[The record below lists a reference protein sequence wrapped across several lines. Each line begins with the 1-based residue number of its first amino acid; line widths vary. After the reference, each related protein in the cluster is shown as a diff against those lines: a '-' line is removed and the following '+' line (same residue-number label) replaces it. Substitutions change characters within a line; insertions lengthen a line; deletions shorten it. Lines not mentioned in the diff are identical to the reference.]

1 MGPEDLDQ
9 ILKGLPIPRDPRVLV
24 GLETSD
30 DAGVYQLNDEI
41 ALVQTVDFFTP
52 IVDDPFTFGQIAVA
66 NALSDVYAMGGTP
79 LTGMNLVAFPIKT
92 LPPSVLRNILLGG
105 LSKMKEAGVALVGGH
120 SIDDPE
126 IKYGLAVTGTVHPQ
140 KILTNAKA
148 KAGDKLVLTKRLGT
162 GIISTALK
170 AGMASEE
177 AIRKSVESMAALNRT
192 ASEWMRKFGAH
203 ACTDITGFSFIGH
216 ALEMAAASQVG
227 MVIQSNA
234 VPIFSEAMAYA
245 KMGLIPGGASSN
257 RDFFSCRAEVHSG
270 VPPLLVDLFYDPQT
284 SGGLLI
290 SLPSGEA
297 DALVAA
303 LKKEENIDSWIVGEV
318 VKEPPGRIQ
327 IL

>member
-1 MGPEDLDQ
+1 VGPEDLDQ
-9 ILKGLPIPRDPRVLV
+9 VLKGLPIPKDPRVLV
-24 GLETSD
+24 GLDTSD
-30 DAGVYQLNDEI
+30 DAGVYQLNDEV

-92 LPPSVLRNILLGG
+92 LSPSILKDILLGG
-105 LSKMKEAGVALVGGH
+105 LSKMGEAGVALVGGH

-126 IKYGLAVTGTVHPQ
+126 IKYGLAVTGVVHPN

-148 KAGDKLVLTKRLGT
+148 KAGDKLVLTKPLGT

-170 AGMASEE
+170 ARMASEE
-177 AIRKSVESMAALNRT
+177 AIRKSVESMVALNRT
-192 ASEWMRKFGAH
+192 ASEWMKKFGAH
-203 ACTDITGFSFIGH
+203 ACTDITGFGFIGH
-216 ALEMAAASQVG
+216 ALEMATASRVG
-227 MVIQSNA
+227 MVVQSKA
-234 VPIFSEAMAYA
+234 VPVLPEAMEYA
-245 KMGLIPGGASSN
+245 KSGLIPGGAYSN
-257 RDFFSCRAEVHSG
+257 RDFFSCRVEVHSG
-270 VPPLLVDLFYDPQT
+270 VLALLVDLFYDPQT

-297 DALVAA
+297 KKLVAT
-303 LKKEENIDSWIVGEV
+303 LKKEKNIDSCIVGEV
-318 VKEPPGRIQ
+318 VKEPPGKIQ

>member
-1 MGPEDLDQ
+1 VGPEDLDQ
-9 ILKGLPIPRDPRVLV
+9 VLKGLSIPKNPRVLV
-24 GLETSD
+24 GLEASD

-92 LPPSVLRNILLGG
+92 LSPSILKEILRGG
-105 LSKMKEAGVALVGGH
+105 LSKMEEAGVALVGGH

-126 IKYGLAVTGTVHPQ
+126 IKYGLAVTGTVHPN

-148 KAGDKLVLTKRLGT
+148 EAGDKLVLTKPLGT

-192 ASEWMRKFGAH
+192 ASEWMRKFAAH

-216 ALEMAAASQVG
+216 ALEMAAASRMG
-227 MVIQSNA
+227 MVIQSET
-234 VPIFSEAMAYA
+234 VPVFPEAMAYA

-257 RDFFSCRAEVHSG
+257 RAFFSCRVEVHPD
-270 VPPLLVDLFYDPQT
+270 VPSLLVDLFYDPQT

-290 SLPSGEA
+290 SLPPGKAEE
-297 DALVAA
+297 LVAS
-303 LKKEENIDSWIVGEV
+303 LKKEKNMDSRIVGEV
-318 VKEPPGRIQ
+318 VREPSGKIQ

>member
-1 MGPEDLDQ
+1 VGPEDLDQ
-9 ILKGLPIPRDPRVLV
+9 VLKGLPIPKDPRVLV
-24 GLETSD
+24 GLDTSD
-30 DAGVYQLNDEI
+30 DAGVYQLNDEV

-92 LPPSVLRNILLGG
+92 LAPSILKDILLGG
-105 LSKMKEAGVALVGGH
+105 LSKMEEAGVALVGGH

-126 IKYGLAVTGTVHPQ
+126 IKYGLAVTGVVHPN

-148 KAGDKLVLTKRLGT
+148 KAGDKLVLTKPLGT

-170 AGMASEE
+170 ARMASEE
-177 AIRKSVESMAALNRT
+177 AIRKSVESMVALNRT
-192 ASEWMRKFGAH
+192 ASEWMKKFGAH
-203 ACTDITGFSFIGH
+203 ACTDITGFGFIGH
-216 ALEMAAASQVG
+216 ALEMATASRVG
-227 MVIQSNA
+227 MMVQSKA
-234 VPIFSEAMAYA
+234 VPVLPEAMEYA
-245 KMGLIPGGASSN
+245 KSGLIPGGAYSN
-257 RDFFSCRAEVHSG
+257 RDFFSCRVEVHSG
-270 VPPLLVDLFYDPQT
+270 VLALLVDLFYDPQT

-297 DALVAA
+297 KELVAT
-303 LKKEENIDSWIVGEV
+303 LKKEKNIDSCIVGEV
-318 VKEPPGRIQ
+318 VKEPPGKIQ

>member
-1 MGPEDLDQ
+1 
-9 ILKGLPIPRDPRVLV
+9 V
-24 GLETSD
+24 GLDTSD
-30 DAGVYQLNDEI
+30 DAGVYQLNDEV

-92 LPPSVLRNILLGG
+92 LAPSILKNILLGG
-105 LSKMKEAGVALVGGH
+105 LSKMEEAGVALVGGH

-126 IKYGLAVTGTVHPQ
+126 IKYGLAVTGTVHPK

-170 AGMASEE
+170 AGMASSE
-177 AIRKSVESMAALNRT
+177 AIRKSVESMVALNRT
-192 ASEWMRKFGAH
+192 ASERMREFGAH

-216 ALEMAAASQVG
+216 ALEMAAASEVG
-227 MVIQSNA
+227 MLIQSKS
-234 VPIFSEAMAYA
+234 VPVFPEAMAYA
-245 KMGLIPGGASSN
+245 KLGLIPGGASSN
-257 RDFFSCRAEVHSG
+257 RDFFSCRVEVHPG
-270 VPPLLVDLFYDPQT
+270 VLALLVDLFYDPQT

-297 DALVAA
+297 DALVAT

-318 VKEPPGRIQ
+318 VKEPLGKIQ